1 MSKRNDL
8 RYKMVLLGDTSVG
21 KTCIVRRLVRDQFLE
36 FQEPTIG
43 SAFTT
48 KTIFTDTHPVN
59 FEIWDTAGQER
70 YRSLA
75 PMYYR
80 GAKVALV
87 IYDITNDDSLYGA
100 KSWVQELK
108 ARGDPD
114 LIIAIV
120 GNKTDM
126 NASRKI
132 SYEEVRGYAIE
143 NEISFYES
151 SAKTNINIQEMF
163 VDIAKKIPYIE
174 IAENTME
181 SRFKIEPKRVVNNYC
196 CF

>member
-1 MSKRNDL
+1 
-8 RYKMVLLGDTSVG
+8 MVLLGDTSVG
-21 KTCIVRRLVRDQFLE
+21 KSCIVRRLVRDQFLD

-48 KTIFTDTHPVN
+48 HTIFTETHNVN

-80 GAKVALV
+80 GAKVAIV
-87 IYDITNDDSLYGA
+87 VYDITNSGSLNGA
-100 KSWVQELK
+100 KNWIRELK
-108 ARGDPD
+108 FRDDPN

-132 SYEEVRGYAIE
+132 TYEEVNEYANE
-143 NEISFYES
+143 NEILFYES

-163 VDIAKKIPYIE
+163 VDIATKIPFPQIS
-174 IAENTME
+174 ENTLE
-181 SRFKIEPKRVVNNYC
+181 TRFKIEPKKVTNNYC

>member
-1 MSKRNDL
+1 MSNKSGIRH
-8 RYKMVLLGDTSVG
+8 KMVLLGDTSVG
-21 KTCIVRRLVRDQFLE
+21 KSCIVRRLVQDQFWD

-48 KTIFTDTHPVN
+48 QTIYTDTHPVN

-87 IYDITNDDSLYGA
+87 VYDITNSDSLNGA
-100 KSWVQELK
+100 KNWVQELK
-108 ARGDPD
+108 MRGDPD
-114 LIIAIV
+114 LIVAIV
-120 GNKTDM
+120 GNKIDM
-126 NASRKI
+126 LAFRKI
-132 SYEEVRGYAIE
+132 TYEEVRGYAIE
-143 NEISFYES
+143 NEILFYES

-163 VDIAKKIPYIE
+163 VDIAKKIPVPE
-174 IAENTME
+174 ITENTLE
-181 SRFKIEPKRVVNNYC
+181 TRFKIEPKKVTNNYC